1 MTGAWLLPTTLLR
14 LVAPLSLLAAAPL
27 AAKPLTVR
35 MGETWLFAV
44 RGGTPVEARKVASAT
59 APAPGQFKVSLQPL
73 LGSTMTMTN
82 NSRFDYAYR
91 ATLVLPTG
99 KLGEAKACAVP
110 ANGRVAIEQWT
121 RTIAA
126 VRIDRFK
133 PAPAGSLC
141 P

>member
-1 MTGAWLLPTTLLR
+1 MFFLWASLAAT
-14 LVAPLSLLAAAPL
+14 APLS
-27 AAKPLTVR
+27 AKPLTVR
-35 MGETWLFAV
+35 MGETWAFAV
-44 RGGTPVEARKVASAT
+44 RGGSPVNARKISVTT
-59 APAPGQFKVSLQPL
+59 APAPGQFKVSLQPM

-99 KLGEAKACAVP
+99 KPGAAKACAVP

-121 RTIAA
+121 RPIAA
-126 VRIDRFK
+126 VRLDRFK
-133 PAPAGSLC
+133 PASAGSLC

>member
-1 MTGAWLLPTTLLR
+1 MIARR
-14 LVAPLSLLAAAPL
+14 LVSALILSALAAPLS
-27 AAKPLTVR
+27 AKPLTVG

-44 RGGTPVEARKVASAT
+44 RNGSPVEARKVAAIT
-59 APAPGQFKVSLQPL
+59 APAPGQFKVSLQPM

-91 ATLVLPTG
+91 ATLVLPSG
-99 KLGEAKACAVP
+99 KPGAAKACAVP

-121 RTIAA
+121 RPIAA
-126 VRIDRFK
+126 VRLDRFK
-133 PAPAGSLC
+133 RAPAGSLC

>member
-1 MTGAWLLPTTLLR
+1 MSAVRLLLALLFTTLAT
-14 LVAPLSLLAAAPL
+14 APLS
-27 AAKPLTVR
+27 AKSLTVR

-44 RGGTPVEARKVASAT
+44 RQGAPVDARKVTPTT

-73 LGSTMTMTN
+73 FGSTMTMAN

-91 ATLVLPTG
+91 ATLILPTG
-99 KLGEAKACAVP
+99 KPGAAKSCAVP
-110 ANGRVAIEQWT
+110 ANGRIAIEQWT
-121 RTIAA
+121 KAVAA
-126 VRIDRFK
+126 VRLDRFK